1 MPRTTAQAPEQPQE
15 AGQEAVQVDAPAAIL
30 DPTVDALVDEHWPL
44 VGEDWQVRSLL
55 TRRESFKAA
64 LASTLITK

>member
-1 MPRTTAQAPEQPQE
+1 MSKTTPQAPAQPQE
-15 AGQEAVQVDAPAAIL
+15 AGQESAEAQAPVAVL
-30 DPTVDALVDEHWPL
+30 DPAVGALVDEHWPL

-64 LASTLITK
+64 LATTITTK